1 GEAREK
7 GGGKRGDPSAPGER
21 STGRSARRKTKPG
34 IDAVPHLQDRG
45 DVGARAEEGG
55 MAERILPAVA
65 AENVPALPH
74 QREHERSHEEIKRD
88 VRVHDKRH
96 CRQDPEYC
104 GNRKESPHARA
115 PNKPLG
121 RTRSTTIKMR
131 KIPICPSDSPRK
143 SPDKLSATPISSAPT
158 SAPGTDPMPPSTTIV
173 NATRTKASPTL
184 GLT

>member
-1 GEAREK
+1 RTAE
-7 GGGKRGDPSAPGER
+7 S
-21 STGRSARRKTKPG
+21 STGGNSGRKTKPG
-34 IDAVPHLQDRG
+34 VDSVPHLQDRR
-45 DVGARAEEGG
+45 DVGARAEEGC

-74 QREHERSHEEIKRD
+74 QRDQQRSHEEIERE
-88 VRVHDKRH
+88 VRVQDEGN
-96 CRQDPEYC
+96 CGQDPENC
-104 GNRKESPHARA
+104 DDRKKTPNARA

-143 SPDKLSATPISSAPT
+143 RPDRLSATPISSAPT

-173 NATRTKASPTL
+173 KA
-184 GLT
+184 